1 MQIIVGLG
9 NPGKKYKQNRHNV
22 GFQVL
27 DAICEYHSF
36 GPWRKKF
43 QSLVSEG
50 HFNSK
55 KVILIKPET
64 FMNNSGM
71 AISEVMNFFKLDVT
85 KLTVIHDELDLKVGK
100 IKLKNGGGSAGH
112 NGLKSIDQHVGQN
125 YLRLRIGIDRPQNT
139 GLVAKY
145 VLSDFSI
152 KDKNQIDA
160 VIKHISTY
168 FEKLANDDQ
177 QLFLMYI
184 NQLLKPIMA
193 NTASEQITS
202 ENLSNVRSTQNKLS
216 ALQRLVKKFKN

>member
-9 NPGKKYKQNRHNV
+9 NPGKNYKQNRHNV

-139 GLVAKY
+139 GQVAKY
-145 VLSDFSI
+145 VLSDFTI
-152 KDKNQIDA
+152 KDKIQIDA

-177 QLFLMYI
+177 QLFLMHI

-193 NTASEQITS
+193 DTASEQIMS

-216 ALQRLVKKFKN
+216 VLQRLVKKFKN

>member
-50 HFNSK
+50 NFNSK

-64 FMNNSGM
+64 FMNNSGIP
-71 AISEVMNFFKLDVT
+71 ISEAVNFFKLNVT
-85 KLTVIHDELDLKVGK
+85 NLTVVHDELDLKVGK

-112 NGLKSIDQHVGQN
+112 NGLKSIDQHVGKN
-125 YLRLRIGIDRPQNT
+125 YSRLRIGIDRPQKT
-139 GLVAKY
+139 ELVAKY
-145 VLSDFSI
+145 VLSDFPI
-152 KDKNQIDA
+152 RDKNKINT
-160 VIKHISTY
+160 VIELISTY
-168 FEKLANDDQ
+168 FEKLVNNDQ
-177 QLFLMYI
+177 QLFLMNI
-184 NQLLKPIMA
+184 NELLKPIMVD
-193 NTASEQITS
+193 TAPEQIVS
-202 ENLSNVRSTQNKLS
+202 ENLSNIRSTENKLS
-216 ALQRLVKKFKN
+216 TFQRLVKKFKN

>member
-27 DAICEYHSF
+27 DAICKYHNF

-50 HFNSK
+50 HLNSK

-71 AISEVMNFFKLDVT
+71 AIIEAVNFFKLDVT

-112 NGLKSIDQHVGQN
+112 NGLKSIDQQVGQN

-139 GLVAKY
+139 QLTAKY
-145 VLSDFSI
+145 VLSDFPN
-152 KDKNQIDA
+152 KDKNQINA
-160 VIKHISTY
+160 VIEHISAY

-177 QLFLMYI
+177 QLFLMHI

-193 NTASEQITS
+193 DTASEPIVS
-202 ENLSNVRSTQNKLS
+202 KNLSNVRNPKNKLS
-216 ALQRLVKKFKN
+216 ALQRLIEKFKH

>member
-27 DAICEYHSF
+27 DSICEYHSF

-43 QSLVSEG
+43 HSLVSEG

-100 IKLKNGGGSAGH
+100 IKLKKGGGSAGH

-139 GLVAKY
+139 RLVAKY

-168 FEKLANDDQ
+168 FEKLVNDDQ
-177 QLFLMYI
+177 QLFLMHI

-193 NTASEQITS
+193 DTASEQIMS
-202 ENLSNVRSTQNKLS
+202 GNLSNARSTQNKLS
-216 ALQRLVKKFKN
+216 VLQRLVKKFKS

>member
-27 DAICEYHSF
+27 DAICEYHSV

-50 HFNSK
+50 HLNSK

-71 AISEVMNFFKLDVT
+71 AIIEVMNFFKLDVT

-139 GLVAKY
+139 QLIAKY
-145 VLSDFSI
+145 VLSDFPN
-152 KDKNQIDA
+152 KDKNQINA
-160 VIKHISTY
+160 VIEHISTY

-177 QLFLMYI
+177 QLFLMHI

-193 NTASEQITS
+193 DTTSEQIMS
-202 ENLSNVRSTQNKLS
+202 KNLSDIRNTENKLS
-216 ALQRLVKKFKN
+216 TLQRLVKKFKN